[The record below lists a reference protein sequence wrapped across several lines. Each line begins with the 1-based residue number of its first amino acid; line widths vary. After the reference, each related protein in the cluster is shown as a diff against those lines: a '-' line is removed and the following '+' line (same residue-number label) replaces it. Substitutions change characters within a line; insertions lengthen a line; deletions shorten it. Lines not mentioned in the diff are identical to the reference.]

1 MSPDICNY
9 LSRWY
14 RECARPCAR
23 TLGRRRTL
31 SLLLLDA
38 RMLLVR
44 SLHGVFAMH
53 DTTRFATARSTTDRN
68 FEDVSLPS
76 VPRGFVRPDDAAP
89 FDPLPNILAV
99 PSDHGIRG
107 LYFNSMIDEANIK
120 GVAISADRSYIDFKY
135 YPVREQ
141 LELMIDVAQR
151 FHPGSSLRGA
161 VRRIGRTV
169 YPVFAASLVGRVM
182 FGVLGN
188 DLARIMKIAS
198 KGYECSL
205 SHAHASV
212 VACNP
217 HSARVRLENNYA
229 FIDAYQVGVFEGA
242 LEACNREG
250 EVYVRQDSVSEG
262 EIFVRWR

>member
-1 MSPDICNY
+1 LQNVI
-9 LSRWY
+9 
-14 RECARPCAR
+14 
-23 TLGRRRTL
+23 
-31 SLLLLDA
+31 
-38 RMLLVR
+38 
-44 SLHGVFAMH
+44 AMH
-53 DTTRFATARSTTDRN
+53 ATNRFATAGSARN
-68 FEDVSLPS
+68 RDFEDVSLPS
-76 VPRGFVRPDDAAP
+76 VPRGFVTPDDAAP
-89 FDPLPNILAV
+89 FDPLPNILGV
-99 PSDHGIRG
+99 PGEHGIRG

-120 GVAISADRSYIDFKY
+120 GVAISADRSYIDFKH
-135 YPVREQ
+135 YPVREH
-141 LELMIDVAQR
+141 LELMIEVARQC
-151 FHPGSSLRGA
+151 HPGSSLRGA
-161 VRRIGRTV
+161 VRRMGRTA

-182 FGVLGN
+182 SGVLGN

-212 VACNP
+212 VASNP